1 MTRRIVY
8 APRTLRDLEEV
19 HAYLVDEAQNRTVAD
34 RFLSRLLAACTT
46 LQTLPERFAAYP
58 YARTWRMMPCGDL
71 RRDKPARPGE
81 RRISETGE
89 RKAESGKEN

>member
-58 YARTWRMMPCGDL
+58 YARTWRMMPFGDYL
-71 RRDKPARPGE
+71 VFFQVHANTVLIGHVRHAARRPFG
-81 RRISETGE
+81 G
-89 RKAESGKEN
+89 